1 MNGIDKNKQDL
12 VVHQRS
18 RSGLDAAIS
27 VAGVTAIVIAIAC
40 TIQPVYAKHLPQQD
54 MTSYVVRADDSL
66 YTFADRYM
74 QSPADWRLLRDIN
87 HVANPRHLQI
97 NARLSIPTSRLRQT
111 LLIARVVAVRGS
123 VEKLGTAG
131 APPLPVSAGTLL
143 MEGDQISTGRDA
155 FVSMLL
161 PDGSHVVLPSSSRIQ
176 IGRLRTTL
184 LTGAVDRQFDL
195 RQGEVTTDVTPL
207 KNQRDSFRVITPSVV
222 AGVRGTRFRVN
233 YMAAQ
238 DATTVEVLA
247 GKIGVD
253 GSKADNTPPDST
265 FAPQPVQGGAQTLV
279 LAGYGNLTRTGDAAG
294 ASVRL
299 LDPPEIV
306 DPGKLQ
312 SAPQVTFDLTP
323 VDGAGA
329 YRTEIATDADFLDL
343 LRDQRTTGLHAAFDN
358 IPDGNYFAR
367 VSATDTHGIGGLPQV
382 FTFSRRLDTT
392 NAAATPVD
400 GNGYLFRWHVD
411 GAAKGARYR
420 FILSDHADLSAPL
433 IDLLDVSGG
442 EMSVAHLAPGKY
454 YWTIVVDTFESGRLL
469 SIPSEIR
476 SFTQTR

>member
-1 MNGIDKNKQDL
+1 M
-12 VVHQRS
+12 
-18 RSGLDAAIS
+18 A
-27 VAGVTAIVIAIAC
+27 VAGVIAMIC
-40 TIQPVYAKHLPQQD
+40 SIPPVFAKRLPPPD
-54 MTSYVVRADDSL
+54 MTPYMVRADDSL
-66 YTFADRYM
+66 YTLADRYM

-87 HVANPRHLQI
+87 HVANPRRLQV

-111 LLIARVVAVRGS
+111 LLTARVAAVRGS
-123 VEKLGTAG
+123 VAKLGTAG

-143 MEGDQISTGRDA
+143 MEGDELSTGRDA
-155 FVSMLL
+155 FVSMTL
-161 PDGSHVVLPSSSRIQ
+161 PDGSHVVLPSSSRIH

-195 RQGEVTTDVTPL
+195 RQGEVTTDVTPF
-207 KNQRDSFRVITPSVV
+207 KNPRDSFRVITPSVV

-233 YMAAQ
+233 YLAAQ

-253 GSKADNTPPDST
+253 GAGPDGAANST
-265 FAPQPVQGGAQTLV
+265 SAPQPVQGGAQTLV
-279 LAGYGNLTRTGDAAG
+279 LAGYGNLTHTGNAAG

-299 LDPPEIV
+299 LDPPEIA

-312 SAPQVTFDLTP
+312 NAPQVAVDLMP
-323 VDGAGA
+323 VEGAGA

-358 IPDGNYFAR
+358 IPDGNYFVR
-367 VSATDTHGIGGLPQV
+367 VSATDTHGIDGLPQV
-382 FTFSRRLDTT
+382 FTLSRHLDTT
-392 NAAATPVD
+392 NAAATPID
-400 GNGYLFRWHVD
+400 GNGYTFRWHVD
-411 GAAKGARYR
+411 GEAKGARYR
-420 FILSDHADLSAPL
+420 FILSDHADLSEPF
-433 IDLLDVSGG
+433 IDLLDVAGG
-442 EMSVAHLAPGKY
+442 EMTVANLPPGKY
-454 YWTIVVDTFESGRLL
+454 YWTIVVDTFENGRLL

>member
-1 MNGIDKNKQDL
+1 VNGIRKNRRGL
-12 VVHQRS
+12 AAHQRS
-18 RSGLDAAIS
+18 RSGLDAALA
-27 VAGVTAIVIAIAC
+27 VAGVIAMVC
-40 TIQPVYAKHLPQQD
+40 SIQPAYAKRVPPPD
-54 MTSYVVRADDSL
+54 MTPYVVRADDSL
-66 YTFADRYM
+66 YTLADRYM

-87 HVANPRHLQI
+87 HVPNPRRLQV
-97 NARLSIPTSRLRQT
+97 NARLSMPTSRLRQT
-111 LLIARVVAVRGS
+111 LLTARVTAVRGS

-143 MEGDQISTGRDA
+143 MEGDQLSTGRDA
-155 FVSMLL
+155 FVSMTL
-161 PDGSHVVLPSSSRIQ
+161 PDGSHVVLPSSSRIY

-195 RQGEVTTDVTPL
+195 KQGEVTTDVTPF
-207 KNQRDSFRVITPSVV
+207 KNPRDSFRVVTPSVV

-233 YMAAQ
+233 YLAAQ

-253 GSKADNTPPDST
+253 GAGPDGAANSAA
-265 FAPQPVQGGAQTLV
+265 APQPVQGGAQTLV
-279 LAGYGNLTRTGDAAG
+279 LAGYGNLTRTGNVAG

-312 SAPQVTFDLTP
+312 NVRQVAFDLTP
-323 VDGAGA
+323 VEGAGA

-343 LRDQRTTGLHAAFDN
+343 LRDQRTAGLLAAFDN
-358 IPDGNYFAR
+358 IPDGNYFVR
-367 VSATDTHGIGGLPQV
+367 VSATDTHGIDGLPQV
-382 FTFSRRLDTT
+382 FTFSRHLDTT
-392 NAAATPVD
+392 NAAATPIEGD
-400 GNGYLFRWHVD
+400 GYAFRWHVD
-411 GAAKGARYR
+411 GEAKGARYR
-420 FILSDHADLSAPL
+420 FILSDHADLSAPY
-433 IDLLDVSGG
+433 IDLLDVAGG
-442 EMSVAHLAPGKY
+442 EMTVANLPPGKY
-454 YWTIVVDTFESGRLL
+454 YWTIVVDTFENGRLL